1 MMQFLRILKK
11 IIIFTKILK
20 MKMNKLNK
28 MKKTKK
34 YLNKN

>member
-1 MMQFLRILKK
+1 MQFLRILKK